1 MNPQEVSEMVGRQV
15 QQGLQQV
22 QQSLLEQLSE
32 RLRDVQLGRPPPQAA
47 GADAPMGLDGLPAD
61 EEDADDNSV
70 DGPDWSLYLTGAKT
84 QPSTDA
90 GSALSDLFGQPP
102 ALGLIQH
109 TKGKLSLYEGV
120 PATPPARH
128 QNYRDRQVA
137 AVQQKLESA
146 MHLLVT
152 ALEKPDHQ
160 VEYLHTVG
168 AFVRSA
174 FEDLQQ
180 QRRGAIAG
188 ARRHKLE
195 PRPDDDSARLFSR
208 EEDKMLATQYG
219 KRKQGNKRNSRP
231 QQQQQQQQNTQRT
244 DSQKPQQRK
253 WRSQSKSGE
262 KGKGK

>member
-1 MNPQEVSEMVGRQV
+1 
-15 QQGLQQV
+15 
-22 QQSLLEQLSE
+22 
-32 RLRDVQLGRPPPQAA
+32 
-47 GADAPMGLDGLPAD
+47 
-61 EEDADDNSV
+61 
-70 DGPDWSLYLTGAKT
+70 
-84 QPSTDA
+84 
-90 GSALSDLFGQPP
+90 
-102 ALGLIQH
+102 
-109 TKGKLSLYEGV
+109 
-120 PATPPARH
+120 
-128 QNYRDRQVA
+128 
-137 AVQQKLESA
+137 

-231 QQQQQQQQNTQRT
+231 QQQQQQQQQNTHRT
-244 DSQKPQQRK
+244 DSQKPDRQRK
-253 WRSQSKSGE
+253 WRSQSKSGD